1 MYFSVDWEQRLYVS
15 DVNSCYAN
23 FELMLDHEWSIICFL
38 VRGTP
43 YEPEIIDSIEIH
55 RKNKN
60 DGLFI
65 SGELK
70 FTINGRQVWE
80 KNFTEFIRPG
90 YSFRK
95 IGSIPNHYLSK
106 NTECRLCGHVHIK
119 DNGKKYA
126 NGESDKRFQLKS
138 LEELSNDFKRL
149 LDPETSCFSDVILKC
164 GGASIAAHKNILS
177 ARSPVFAAMFSNPM
191 KESHKNEVN
200 FTDIE
205 ASVLQAMLVYMYTG
219 KYGNLTA
226 SSAAD
231 LLFAADKYQ
240 LQDLKRICCDVLKD
254 TASHQN
260 VLKVLVLGDLHSD
273 DLKTFATDYIC
284 KHHAKF
290 ALIETTE
297 EWKSLQKERP
307 GLVNDVLISLIHSM
321 NKNLLG

>member
-1 MYFSVDWEQRLYVS
+1 
-15 DVNSCYAN
+15 
-23 FELMLDHEWSIICFL
+23 
-38 VRGTP
+38 
-43 YEPEIIDSIEIH
+43 
-55 RKNKN
+55 
-60 DGLFI
+60 
-65 SGELK
+65 
-70 FTINGRQVWE
+70 
-80 KNFTEFIRPG
+80 
-90 YSFRK
+90 
-95 IGSIPNHYLSK
+95 
-106 NTECRLCGHVHIK
+106 
-119 DNGKKYA
+119 
-126 NGESDKRFQLKS
+126 
-138 LEELSNDFKRL
+138 
-149 LDPETSCFSDVILKC
+149 
-164 GGASIAAHKNILS
+164 
-177 ARSPVFAAMFSNPM
+177 M

-226 SSAAD
+226 SS
-231 LLFAADKYQ
+231 AADKYQ

-297 EWKSLQKERP
+297 EWKSLQKGRP
-307 GLVNDVLISLIHSM
+307 GLVNDVLISLSSM